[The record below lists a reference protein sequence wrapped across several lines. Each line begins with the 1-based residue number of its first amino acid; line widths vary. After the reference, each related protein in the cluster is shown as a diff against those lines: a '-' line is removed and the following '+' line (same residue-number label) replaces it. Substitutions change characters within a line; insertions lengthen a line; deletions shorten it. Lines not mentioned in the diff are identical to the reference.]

1 MAKVAVLGY
10 GTVGSGVVE
19 VLDTNAAEVS
29 KSAGEALEVKYIL
42 DLRDF
47 PSDKHEKQ
55 VVHDIDVILND
66 PEVEVICETM
76 GGIEPALTF
85 EKRALEAG
93 KSVCT
98 SNKELVAAHG
108 PELVELAEKNNVS
121 YLFEASV
128 GGGIPLLR
136 SLNDSLKHEKV
147 DSITGILNGTTNYIL
162 TKMDK
167 EGAAF
172 ETVLK
177 KAQEKGYAER
187 NPEADVEGY
196 DACRKIAILAS
207 LMSGKHVH
215 YEDIYTEGITKINI
229 HDFEYA
235 RALNMS
241 IKLLAMCKKNENGFF
256 TIVAPFLVPY
266 ENPLASVNGVFN
278 AISIH
283 GNMLGDVMFYGKGAG
298 KNATA
303 SAVVADVIDIV
314 KHKGKHIEVNM
325 KAEKAVLS
333 PKDNAVRNFFVRVSD
348 DLEEQAREVFGN
360 DVEVVKRNSIHG
372 EFAFVTEPIS
382 EKDFEEK
389 LWKMD
394 GVKGYIRLY

>member
-10 GTVGSGVVE
+10 GTVGSGVVN
-19 VLDTNAAEVS
+19 VLDTNAAEVADS
-29 KSAGEALEVKYIL
+29 CGEALELKYIL
-42 DLRDF
+42 DLREF
-47 PSDKHEKQ
+47 PGDKHESQ
-55 VVHDIDVILND
+55 VVHDIDIILND

-76 GGIEPALTF
+76 GGLEPAFTF
-85 EKRALEAG
+85 EKRALEMG

-108 PELVELAEKNNVS
+108 PELVELAKKNGVS

-136 SLNDSLKHEKV
+136 TLNDSIRHEKV

-167 EGAAF
+167 EGASF

-177 KAQEKGYAER
+177 AAQDKGYAER
-187 NPEADVEGY
+187 NPEADIEGY

-207 LMSGKHVH
+207 VISGKHVN
-215 YEDIYTEGITKINI
+215 YEDIYTEGITKISSA
-229 HDFEYA
+229 DFAYA
-235 RALNMS
+235 KSLNMA
-241 IKLLAMCKKNENGFF
+241 IKLLAICKKNSTGFF
-256 TIVAPFLVPY
+256 TMVSPFLIPY
-266 ENPLASVNGVFN
+266 ENPLANVNGVFN
-278 AISIH
+278 AINVH

-314 KHKGKHIEVNM
+314 KHRGKHIPVNM
-325 KAEKAVLS
+325 VDKKAVVT
-333 PKDNAVRNFFVRVSD
+333 PKDNAVRQFFVRVPESQKD
-348 DLEEQAREVFGN
+348 KLYDVFGPEI
-360 DVEVVKRNSIHG
+360 DIVSTPEVQG
-372 EFAFVTEPIS
+372 EVAVVTDLIA

-389 LWKMD
+389 LKQLD
-394 GVKGYIRLY
+394 NVKGYIRVY

>member
-19 VLDTNAAEVS
+19 VLDTNAKEVE
-29 KSAGEALEVKYIL
+29 KSAGEEVTLKYIL

-47 PSDKHEKQ
+47 PGDKHEKQ

-66 PEVEVICETM
+66 PEVDVICETM
-76 GGIEPALTF
+76 GGLEPAFTF
-85 EKRALEAG
+85 EKKALMKG

-108 PELVELAEKNNVS
+108 PELVELAKQNGVS
-121 YLFEASV
+121 FLFEASV
-128 GGGIPLLR
+128 GGGIPVLR
-136 SLNDSLKHEKV
+136 TLNDSLKHEKI

-167 EGAAF
+167 EGMGF

-196 DACRKIAILAS
+196 DACRKIAILSS
-207 LMSGKHVH
+207 LMSGKHVA

-235 RALNMS
+235 RALNMA

-256 TIVAPFLVPY
+256 TIVAPFLIPL
-266 ENPLASVNGVFN
+266 ENPLANVNGVFN
-278 AISIH
+278 AISVH

-298 KNATA
+298 TNATA
-303 SAVVADVIDIV
+303 SAVVADVIDII

-325 KAEKAVLS
+325 NSEKASLTS
-333 PKDNAVRNFFVRVSD
+333 KDNAVRRFFVRVSD
-348 DLEEQAREVFGN
+348 ELTDQARDIFGS
-360 DVEVVKRNSIHG
+360 DVEVVKRNSIPG
-372 EFAFVTEPIS
+372 EFAFITDLIS

-389 LWKMD
+389 LWKLD
-394 GVKGYIRLY
+394 SVKGYIRLY

>member
-19 VLDTNAAEVS
+19 VLDTNAAEVEN
-29 KSAGEALEVKYIL
+29 SAGEKIELKYIL

-47 PSDKHEKQ
+47 PGDKHESQ
-55 VVHDIDVILND
+55 VVHDINIILDD
-66 PEVEVICETM
+66 PEVDVICETM
-76 GGIEPALTF
+76 GGIEPAFTF
-85 EKRALEAG
+85 EKQALSKG

-108 PELVELAEKNNVS
+108 PELVELAKENGVS

-128 GGGIPLLR
+128 GGGIPVLR
-136 SLNDSLKHEKV
+136 SINDSLKHEKI

-162 TKMDK
+162 TKMDN
-167 EGAAF
+167 EGVGF

-187 NPEADVEGY
+187 NPEADIEGY
-196 DACRKIAILAS
+196 DACRKIAILSS
-207 LMSGKHVH
+207 LMSGRHVE

-229 HDFEYA
+229 EDFEYA
-235 RALNMS
+235 RALNMK

-256 TIVAPFLVPY
+256 TIVAPFLIPM

-278 AISIH
+278 AINVH

-303 SAVVADVIDIV
+303 SAVVADVIDMV
-314 KHKGKHIEVNM
+314 KHKDKHIEVNM
-325 KAEKAVLS
+325 NSEKAQLT
-333 PKDNAVRNFFVRVSD
+333 PKDNAVRRFFVRVPENLSD
-348 DLEEQAREVFGN
+348 KAKDIFGA
-360 DVEVVKRNSIHG
+360 DIEVVKRNSIHN
-372 EFAFVTEPIS
+372 EFAFVTDLIS

-394 GVKGYIRLY
+394 SVKGYLRLY